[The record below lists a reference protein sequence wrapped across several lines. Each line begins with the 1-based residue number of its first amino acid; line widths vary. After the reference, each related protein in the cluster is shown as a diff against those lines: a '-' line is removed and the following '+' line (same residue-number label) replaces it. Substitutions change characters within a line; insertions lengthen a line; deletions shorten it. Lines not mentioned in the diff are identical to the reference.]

1 MIGLPFKRFPF
12 LLATALI
19 LSLPCVVAAS
29 PESRQLIMQG
39 AADLEA
45 QNYAAALKK
54 FAAAARSDPK
64 DSEAVYFQGAALNR
78 LGRPQEA
85 LQQLEQADKM
95 GFRGVGLTFDTGWPL
110 LRLGRW
116 QDAISQ
122 LKYFEIVVPGRAK
135 TSEFLGRAY
144 LGLGDYDQA
153 EAKLEEAMQRDP
165 DVAPTALVYLAALE
179 ERRGNPQRARQYLET
194 IVRDAPES
202 PIARNVA
209 QKLKARPSAAKEG
222 VK

>member
-19 LSLPCVVAAS
+19 FVLPALVAAS
-29 PESRQLIMQG
+29 AESHQLITQG

-45 QNYAAALKK
+45 QNYAEAQKK
-54 FAAAARSDPK
+54 FAAASKSDPK

-78 LGRPQEA
+78 LGRTKEA
-85 LQQLEQADKM
+85 LDQLEQAAKM
-95 GFRGVGLTFDTGWPL
+95 GFRGVGLTFDTGWAL

-153 EAKLEEAMQRDP
+153 EAKLQEAMRRDP

-179 ERRGNPQRARQYLET
+179 ERRGNSQRARQYLET
-194 IVRDAPES
+194 IVRDAPQS
-202 PIARNVA
+202 PIAREVA
-209 QKLKARPSAAKEG
+209 QKLKQPQRPAKKG
-222 VK
+222 VQ